1 MAEIEQRIEA
11 RLTERFTTQFEQLQS
26 LMFGYMESRGS
37 EARQFPDA
45 ASGHRTVRESI
56 GDDTPSLERGHR
68 TPTLSPG
75 PIEQYGRELYLQTS
89 RIPKCD
95 VGEGLF
101 ITSDPD
107 IQIDGERLGEG
118 YCKVYVGKAVMPH
131 VLLGRPRPGVETV
144 GDALGRYVAWNLC
157 DVIDKEMDDY

>member
-26 LMFGYMESRGS
+26 QMFGYMESSGS
-37 EARQFPDA
+37 EAR
-45 ASGHRTVRESI
+45 
-56 GDDTPSLERGHR
+56 
-68 TPTLSPG
+68 
-75 PIEQYGRELYLQTS
+75 QYGRELYLQTS

-118 YCKVYVGKAVMPH
+118 YCKLYVGKAIMPH